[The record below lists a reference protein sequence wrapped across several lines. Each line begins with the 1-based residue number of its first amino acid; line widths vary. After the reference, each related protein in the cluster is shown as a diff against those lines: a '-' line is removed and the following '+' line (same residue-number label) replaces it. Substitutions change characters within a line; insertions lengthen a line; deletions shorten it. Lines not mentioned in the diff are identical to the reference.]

1 MAWENSSGEIICS
14 DCNWKIQ
21 GSTPRFSRRH
31 YDAFTEVINH
41 LVLNLE
47 NVHSTK
53 VRLEA
58 GVETI
63 SYMLD
68 LMCDY
73 FETDNINF
81 KENLFRNKL
90 NSPTLTK

>member
-1 MAWENSSGEIICS
+1 MTWQNSSGEIICS

-21 GSTPRFSRRH
+21 GSTPRFTRRH
-31 YDAFTEVINH
+31 YEAFTEVINH

>member
-21 GSTPRFSRRH
+21 GSTPRFTRRH
-31 YDAFTEVINH
+31 YEAFTEVINH
-41 LVLNLE
+41 LVINLE

-73 FETDNINF
+73 FENDNINF
-81 KENLFRNKL
+81 KENLFRDKL
-90 NSPTLTK
+90 NSPTLTN